1 MLSSITPFGE
11 RGRHNRFAVTATAF
25 VIGAIAG
32 GTALG
37 AMCGALGSLIPSR
50 TAVVDAVIVAA
61 LAFVGAVLDAT
72 RVPTIRR
79 QVNEDWLGR
88 YRGWVYGLGFG
99 AQLGFGVVTVVTSA
113 ATYVAFACALLTGS
127 VLAGA
132 FIGFV
137 FGAIRGLSL
146 LLARHIETPDEL
158 RRFHR
163 RLDARAA
170 GGARLAVASQ
180 GLIGFVAVVALIG
193 AAA

>member
-11 RGRHNRFAVTATAF
+11 RGRHNRFAVTASAF

-37 AMCGALGSLIPSR
+37 ALCGALGSLIPSR

-61 LAFVGAVLDAT
+61 LALIGALLDAT
-72 RVPTIRR
+72 RVPTTRR

-99 AQLGFGVVTVVTSA
+99 VQLGFGIVTVVTSA

-132 FIGFV
+132 VIGFV

-146 LLARHIETPDEL
+146 LLARHIDTPDEL

-163 RLDARAA
+163 RLDGRAA
-170 GGARLAVASQ
+170 TGARLAVASQ

-193 AAA
+193 VAA